1 MVYAASAIIL
11 KDKRILLI
19 KRSDYTKT
27 FPNTWA
33 CPGGRG
39 DEGETP
45 EQAVVR
51 ELKEEMN
58 IDFKPTKLYKTGKYK
73 DRDLFRFL
81 GEWSGEI
88 KIQENEITEYGWF
101 SYDETIKLDFGFDY
115 KEVIELLKKEGYLE

>member
-1 MVYAASAIIL
+1 MVYAASAIIF

-101 SYDETIKLDFGFDY
+101 SYEVATKLNFGFDY

>member
-11 KDKRILLI
+11 KDKKILLI
-19 KRSDYTKT
+19 KRADYTPI

-39 DEGETP
+39 EKGETP
-45 EQAVVR
+45 ERVVER

-58 IDFKPTKLYKTGKYK
+58 LNFKPTRLFAIGQYK
-73 DRDLFRFL
+73 DRELFRYL

-88 KIQENEITEYGWF
+88 NIQEEEIEEYGWF
-101 SYDETIKLDFGFDY
+101 SYKETKKLEFGFDY
-115 KEVIELLKKEGYLE
+115 KEIIEKLHKEKLI